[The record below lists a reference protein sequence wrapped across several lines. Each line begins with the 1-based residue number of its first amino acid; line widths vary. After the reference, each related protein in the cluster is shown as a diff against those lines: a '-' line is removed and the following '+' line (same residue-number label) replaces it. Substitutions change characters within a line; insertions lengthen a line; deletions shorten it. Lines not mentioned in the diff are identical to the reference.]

1 MTPAVPYI
9 PEDAPFSPEQRAW
22 LNGFLA
28 GIFSSAPASQPAV
41 NKAGHRIAVLYAS
54 QSGTAEGLARKLAK
68 ALKAAG
74 HMPSVSTLVGYTPA
88 SLASETH
95 ALILASTYGDG
106 DAPDGVQPFY
116 EQLCLEPFPR
126 MEKLSY
132 CLFALGDSH
141 YEHFCK
147 FGVDLDVKLNALGA
161 SQILERVDCDVDV
174 DEAFAQWTEAVLS
187 RLGNLEHAPAKV
199 NAGPALQAT
208 QQQAAEETSGSQS
221 SAPESAPRYSRDNPL
236 LAPLVEKRPLTRP
249 QSTKV
254 TLHLAFSTADTELRY
269 EAGDAL
275 GVIPKN
281 DPDLVAEILRLLR
294 FKGNEQV
301 PDGKEG
307 TTTLHEALSSHLQ
320 ITRLT
325 RKMVQEYAERGECRS
340 LRELLAAGRQA
351 ELDRYIHGRGLIDLL
366 VECPGAI
373 GDATELAGM
382 LPRLTPR
389 LYSISSSPR
398 AHAEQLHATVAV
410 VRYSSHNRER
420 GGVCSTL
427 FADRTDVSDRLPI
440 YIQPNKKF
448 KVPGDPEASM
458 IMIGPGTGIAPFRG
472 FLHERRALGHKGRN
486 WLFFGERS
494 SATDFLYR
502 DELEGMQKDGHL
514 TRLDTAFSRDQVEKI
529 YVQHRMAQNSRT
541 LWDWLQS
548 GSSVY
553 VCGDAKQM
561 AKDVHTTL
569 CSIAEREG
577 GMSKEQAEEYVA
589 DLKDQHRYHRDVY

>member
-1 MTPAVPYI
+1 MQTVPYI

-28 GIFSSAPASQPAV
+28 GIFSTAPALKPEV
-41 NKAGHRIAVLYAS
+41 EKAGHRIAVLYAS

-74 HMPSVSTLVGYTPA
+74 YMPSVSTLVGYAPA
-88 SLASETH
+88 ALASETH

-132 CLFALGDSH
+132 CVLALGDRH

-147 FGVDLDVKLNALGA
+147 FGADLDAKLKALGA
-161 SQILERVDCDVDV
+161 NQILERVDCDVDV
-174 DEAFAQWTEAVLS
+174 DEPFAAWTEAVLS
-187 RLGNLEHAPAKV
+187 RLEGLE
-199 NAGPALQAT
+199 N
-208 QQQAAEETSGSQS
+208 
-221 SAPESAPRYSRDNPL
+221 ESARGGAKPDGKGLRPSAVESVPRYSRDNPL
-236 LAPLVEKRPLTRP
+236 LAPLVEKRPLTHP
-249 QSTKV
+249 KSTKV
-254 TLHLAFSTADTELRY
+254 TLHLAFSTAGTDLRY

-281 DPDLVAEILRLLR
+281 DPNLVAEILRLLR
-294 FKGNEQV
+294 FNGNEQV
-301 PDGKEG
+301 PDGKDG

-325 RKMVQEYAERGECRS
+325 RKMVQEYAQRGECRA
-340 LRELLAAGRQA
+340 LQELLADGQQA
-351 ELDRYIHGRGLIDLL
+351 ELEKYIYGRGLIDLL
-366 VECPGAI
+366 VECPGVI
-373 GDATELAGM
+373 GDATELAAM

-420 GGVCSTL
+420 GGVCTTL

-440 YIQPNKKF
+440 YIQPNRKF
-448 KVPGDPEASM
+448 KVPADADASM

-472 FLHERRALGHKGRN
+472 FLHERRALGHTGRN

-514 TRLDTAFSRDQVEKI
+514 TRLDTAFSRDQGEKI
-529 YVQHRMAQNSRT
+529 YVQHRMAQNSKT
-541 LWDWLQS
+541 FWDWLQS

-569 CSIAEREG
+569 CSIVAREG

>member
-1 MTPAVPYI
+1 MMPTVPYI

-28 GIFSSAPASQPAV
+28 GIFSSVPVAEREVGKS
-41 NKAGHRIAVLYAS
+41 GHRIAVLYAS
-54 QSGTAEGLARKLAK
+54 QSGTGEGLARKLAK

-74 HMPSVSTLVGYTPA
+74 HMPSVSTLVGYTPSA
-88 SLASETH
+88 LAAETH

-106 DAPDGVQPFY
+106 DAPDEVQPFY

-132 CLFALGDSH
+132 CVFALGDSH
-141 YEHFCK
+141 YKHFCK
-147 FGVDLDVKLNALGA
+147 FGADLDGKLKALGA
-161 SQILERVDCDVDV
+161 RQILERVDSDVDV
-174 DEAFAQWTEAVLS
+174 DEPFVQWTESVLS
-187 RLGNLEHAPAKV
+187 RLENMDHLLAK
-199 NAGPALQAT
+199 GSITPALEAKPQLSARGMST
-208 QQQAAEETSGSQS
+208 SRSSAAEGS
-221 SAPESAPRYSRDNPL
+221 ARYSKDNPL
-236 LAPLVEKRPLTRP
+236 LAPLMEKRTLTHP
-249 QSTKV
+249 KSSKV
-254 TLHLAFSTADTELRY
+254 TLHLAFSTVETDLRY

-281 DPDLVAEILRLLR
+281 DPNLVAEILQLLQ
-294 FKGNEQV
+294 FNGNEQV

-307 TTTLHEALSSHLQ
+307 TTTLHEALSSQFQ

-325 RKMVQEYAERGECRS
+325 RKMVQEYAQRGECRS
-340 LRELLAAGRQA
+340 LKELLAAGQQA
-351 ELDRYIHGRGLIDLL
+351 ELDRYIYDRGLIDLL
-366 VECPGAI
+366 VECPGVI

-382 LPRLTPR
+382 LLRLTPR

-448 KVPGDPEASM
+448 RVPSDPDASM

-494 SATDFLYR
+494 SVTDFLYR
-502 DELEGMQKDGHL
+502 EELEAMQQDGHL
-514 TRLDTAFSRDQVEKI
+514 TRFDTAFSRDQNEKI
-529 YVQHRMAQNSRT
+529 YVQHRMAENSRA
-541 LWDWLQS
+541 LWEWLQS
-548 GSSVY
+548 GSSLY

-561 AKDVHTTL
+561 AKDVHSAL

-577 GMSKEQAEEYVA
+577 GMSKEQAEEYVSE
-589 DLKDQHRYHRDVY
+589 LKDHHRYHRDVY

>member
-1 MTPAVPYI
+1 MTPTVPYI

-28 GIFSSAPASQPAV
+28 GIFSSAPASQPEV
-41 NKAGHRIAVLYAS
+41 KKAGHRIAVLYAS

-132 CLFALGDSH
+132 CVLALGDRH

-147 FGVDLDVKLNALGA
+147 FGADLDAKLKSLGA
-161 SQILERVDCDVDV
+161 NQILERVDCDVDV
-174 DEAFAQWTEAVLS
+174 DEPFAEWTEAVLS
-187 RLGNLEHAPAKV
+187 RLEDLKH
-199 NAGPALQAT
+199 GPVRGSASPVPKSAQQLAARDMSAT
-208 QQQAAEETSGSQS
+208 RA
-221 SAPESAPRYSRDNPL
+221 SASESATRYSRDNPL
-236 LAPLVEKRPLTRP
+236 LVPLVEKRPLTHP

-254 TLHLAFSTADTELRY
+254 TLHLAFSTAETDLSY

-281 DPDLVAEILRLLR
+281 DPDLVAEILRLLQ
-294 FKGNEQV
+294 FNGNEQV
-301 PDGKEG
+301 SDGKEG
-307 TTTLHEALSSHLQ
+307 TTTLHEALSSHFQ

-325 RKMVQEYAERGECRS
+325 RKMVQEYARRGECRS
-340 LRELLAAGRQA
+340 LQELLEAGQQA
-351 ELDRYIHGRGLIDLL
+351 KLEKYIYGRGLIDLL
-366 VECPGAI
+366 VECPGVI
-373 GDATELAGM
+373 SDATELAAM

-448 KVPGDPEASM
+448 KVPADPAASM

-472 FLHERRALGHKGRN
+472 FLHERRALGHKGSN

-502 DELEGMQKDGHL
+502 EELEGMQKDGHL
-514 TRLDTAFSRDQVEKI
+514 TRLDTAFSRDQGEKI
-529 YVQHRMAQNSRT
+529 YVQHRMAQSSRT

-569 CSIAEREG
+569 CSIAESEG